1 MSEFWLYVKLGLEHV
16 LDLNGYDHIL
26 FLIALCA
33 AYTFNAW
40 KRLLLLVTLF
50 TLGHT
55 FSLLLA
61 HFDIVAVS
69 GSYVEFFIPVTIL
82 VTALYNVYN
91 VRSSRPSETRMLL
104 FIVTIFFGLI
114 HGFGFARYYNM
125 MKTDDSVAP
134 LMEFALGV
142 ELAQIVIV
150 LFTLLVAFLVQG
162 VLRFNKRDWLL
173 IISSIVIGMTIPM
186 LVDTWPF

>member
-1 MSEFWLYVKLGLEHV
+1 MTDFWLYVKLGLDHV

-33 AYTFNAW
+33 AYSFNAW
-40 KRLLLLVTLF
+40 RKLLLLVTLF
-50 TLGHT
+50 TIGHT
-55 FSLLLA
+55 ISLLLA
-61 HFDIVAVS
+61 HYNIVAIR
-69 GSYVEFFIPVTIL
+69 GDYVEFLIPITIL
-82 VTALYNVYN
+82 VTALYNIFNARRNKLSTSNLMFY
-91 VRSSRPSETRMLL
+91 L
-104 FIVTIFFGLI
+104 VTLFFGLI

-134 LMEFALGV
+134 LLEFAVGV

-150 LFTLLVAFLVQG
+150 LITLLLSFLAVG
-162 VLRFNKRDWLL
+162 MLRFNKRDWLL
-173 IISSIVIGMTIPM
+173 IMSSIVIGMTIPM

>member
-1 MSEFWLYVKLGLEHV
+1 MTDFWLYVKLGLDHV

-33 AYTFNAW
+33 AYSFNAW
-40 KRLLLLVTLF
+40 RKLLLLVTLF
-50 TLGHT
+50 TIGHT
-55 FSLLLA
+55 ISLLLA
-61 HFDIVAVS
+61 HYNIVAIR
-69 GSYVEFFIPVTIL
+69 GDYVEFLIPITIL
-82 VTALYNVYN
+82 VTALYNIFN
-91 VRSSRPSETRMLL
+91 ARRSKLSTSNLMFYL
-104 FIVTIFFGLI
+104 VTLFFGLI

-134 LMEFALGV
+134 LLEFALGV

-150 LFTLLVAFLVQG
+150 LITLLISFLAVRI
-162 VLRFNKRDWLL
+162 LRFNNRDWLL
-173 IISSIVIGMTIPM
+173 IMSSIVIGMTIPM